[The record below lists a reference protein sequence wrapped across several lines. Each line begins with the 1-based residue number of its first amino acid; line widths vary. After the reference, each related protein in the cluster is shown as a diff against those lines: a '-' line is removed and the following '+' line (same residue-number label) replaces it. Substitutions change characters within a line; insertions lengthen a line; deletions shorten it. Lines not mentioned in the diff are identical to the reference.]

1 MDWRKRNYYLV
12 YTDPLAY
19 QMRHRYYQLAA
30 PSLKRHSPYCHFKE
44 YIGTDNYDGYHKE
57 ITGHSVLQEM
67 ISCRI
72 EDSKAF
78 EYELAKAVRN
88 DCGFYCKLTK
98 EICGQ

>member
-12 YTDPLAY
+12 YTDPCAY

-30 PSLKRHSPYCHFKE
+30 PSLKRHSPYGHFKE
-44 YIGTDNYDGYHKE
+44 YIGIDNYDGHHKE

-67 ISCRI
+67 ISCLI
-72 EDSKAF
+72 EDSKAL

-98 EICGQ
+98 EMCGQ